1 MTSSH
6 VGLFTSNEGQLDI
19 EWCLLL
25 RFCLQRLK
33 TEYFLFNTNSI
44 QVLHRDTNVPVTLCS
59 IWQKVTTNNK
69 AYPSEHIL
77 TSSLIGKI
85 HILFVNHIH
94 FLHTN
99 ELRSWCDSERKETKE
114 FNDINK
120 RCRVRTAT
128 IHDGPV
134 VLDRDGPVVL
144 KFIYGHLYVFL
155 SVTTDCV
162 RHWRI
167 IVIMTS
173 PGKLY
178 LSEWWTCSYHCNTF
192 IWSNGS
198 DLYNF

>member
-1 MTSSH
+1 M
-6 VGLFTSNEGQLDI
+6 
-19 EWCLLL
+19 
-25 RFCLQRLK
+25 
-33 TEYFLFNTNSI
+33 
-44 QVLHRDTNVPVTLCS
+44 CS
-59 IWQKVTTNNK
+59 IWQKVTTNSK

-77 TSSLIGKI
+77 TPSLIGKI

-99 ELRSWCDSERKETKE
+99 ELRSWCESERKETKE

-144 KFIYGHLYVFL
+144 KFIYGHIYVFL

-167 IVIMTS
+167 RDISSYKYTL
-173 PGKLY
+173 LY
-178 LSEWWTCSYHCNTF
+178 LYLLNIWTQRTNLCGFELLSWPVLVSYMYLNVVHVHT
-192 IWSNGS
+192 ILILIVTRTY
-198 DLYNF
+198 DLVVGPF